1 MATNDNACVLQ
12 EDDVP
17 GAKCV
22 YSDPSEATVVE
33 LRRWLSIKK
42 MGKLSGAH
50 LAQNNRPGVNLVGN
64 RHPLTYSQ
72 TCLLESKLMETGYK

>member
-17 GAKCV
+17 GAKLM

-50 LAQNNRPGVNLVGN
+50 LEQNKRPGVNLVG
-64 RHPLTYSQ
+64 
-72 TCLLESKLMETGYK
+72 